1 MVQLQMTVNMACCA
15 CRYFQKLTGTL
26 RRAMAVTMAVSTT
39 ANGNL
44 ILVSFSVAEG
54 YTDKRGSAQLFVLN
68 GTGSAMRYTY
78 LQDLALLNMPAGE
91 GERIGTAAIAQQ
103 HQAVNKV
110 VPVFVVLEQ
119 HSARAVVQHSKH
131 CRHMPL

>member
-1 MVQLQMTVNMACCA
+1 MTSCS

-54 YTDKRGSAQLFVLN
+54 YTDKRGSAQLFALN
-68 GTGSAMRYTY
+68 GTGTAMRYTY

-91 GERIGTAAIAQQ
+91 R
-103 HQAVNKV
+103 
-110 VPVFVVLEQ
+110 LE
-119 HSARAVVQHSKH
+119 RAVAAATAVAKVSTAHLLQQS
-131 CRHMPL
+131 

>member
-1 MVQLQMTVNMACCA
+1 MNTAAAVVTASVIRASNLMYFYNSAATCDHKHGSATDDTCCA

-91 GERIGTAAIAQQ
+91 
-103 HQAVNKV
+103 AVD
-110 VPVFVVLEQ
+110 
-119 HSARAVVQHSKH
+119 RATS
-131 CRHMPL
+131 